1 MRKLKSKSASTTLMA
16 PVHPGE
22 VLREDFMKPLDLTV
36 NKLALELRV
45 PATRIGEI
53 VHERRRITAAED
65 EGALSSFEVGELHNR
80 RNGSPAGAIFP
91 YQSGILAQS
100 AKFLRAGS
108 VEAHGEDDGN

>member
-53 VHERRRITAAED
+53 VHERRRITAETALRLARYFHTNPEFWLNLQNFYELEVLRRLGKVAEI
-65 EGALSSFEVGELHNR
+65 ERQVQ
-80 RNGSPAGAIFP
+80 P
-91 YQSGILAQS
+91 S
-100 AKFLRAGS
+100 AE
-108 VEAHGEDDGN
+108 VEARMAR